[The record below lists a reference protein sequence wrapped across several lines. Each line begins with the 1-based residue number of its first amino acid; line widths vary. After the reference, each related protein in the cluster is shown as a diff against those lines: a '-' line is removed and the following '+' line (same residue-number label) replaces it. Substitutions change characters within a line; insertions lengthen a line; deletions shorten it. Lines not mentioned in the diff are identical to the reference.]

1 MAVYVDAQLC
11 AGAQQE
17 LARADG
23 RAGSVRVRVACLAIA
38 EEGGRLDLATV
49 GANARR
55 AAEDST
61 TVAYLEAPDPTASR
75 FSRPI
80 VDSAN
85 IARLTSSSGE
95 AAMAE
100 LLKVIEDADSSS
112 LRDSVREAL
121 DEP

>member
-11 AGAQQE
+11 AGAQRE
-17 LARADG
+17 LASEDG
-23 RAGSVRVRVACLAIA
+23 RAGPVRVRVACLGSA
-38 EEGGRLDLATV
+38 EEDGRLHLAMV

-55 AAEDST
+55 ATEDST
-61 TVAYLEAPDPTASR
+61 TVAYLEAPDPIASR

-95 AAMAE
+95 EAMDR
-100 LLKVIEDADSSS
+100 LLEAVADADPSS

-121 DEP
+121 DES